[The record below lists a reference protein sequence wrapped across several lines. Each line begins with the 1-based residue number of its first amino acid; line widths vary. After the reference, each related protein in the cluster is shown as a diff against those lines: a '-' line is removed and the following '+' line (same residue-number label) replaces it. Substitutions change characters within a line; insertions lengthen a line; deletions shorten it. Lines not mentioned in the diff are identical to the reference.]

1 MKHQSNSGF
10 TLIETLLYGLL
21 VSGMILAAVL
31 FSLNVSDGNEKARAY
46 QEVQQNAR
54 MAMERIVQEVRSA
67 SDLDAAGST
76 FNTSPG
82 VLSLINNYAAK
93 SPTVFSVSNNIL
105 SIQQG
110 TGAKTALTSN
120 LVRVTGLTFT
130 NLSVANRTK
139 NVGISMTVEYIN
151 PGNNSLYSASTTMQA
166 SAVIRKQSIP

>member
-1 MKHQSNSGF
+1 MKYENQNGF
-10 TLIETLLYGLL
+10 TLIETLIYGLL

-67 SDLDAAGST
+67 SDLDSAGST
-76 FNTSPG
+76 FNASPG

-105 SIQQG
+105 NVQQG
-110 TGAKTALTSN
+110 AAQPVALTSN
-120 LVRVTGLTFT
+120 LVKVTGLTFT

-139 NVGISMTVEYIN
+139 NIGISMTVEYIN
-151 PGNNSLYSASTTMQA
+151 PGNNNLYAASTTIQA